1 MVSWRGSIPRTG
13 ANKTKMDEK
22 ANIVIETTCRF
33 CGVSPALV
41 LSETRSRPVVIAR
54 QYVHYFLRTILELRV
69 VDVAFL
75 TNRSYQ
81 DVLHSVSAVK
91 NSAEIDNYFAYQRRL
106 LEKSINKNLKKYE
119 KQQR

>member
-1 MVSWRGSIPRTG
+1 
-13 ANKTKMDEK
+13 MDEK

-41 LSETRSRPVVIAR
+41 LGETRSRMVVVAR

-81 DVLHSVSAVK
+81 DVLHSVSTVK
-91 NSAEIDNYFAYQRRL
+91 NSAEIDNYFAHQRRL
-106 LEKSINKNLKKYE
+106 LSKLINKNLKKYE
-119 KQQR
+119 KQQRQSTT